1 MKKRVVL
8 GVFLLLFACSEE
20 SGLPPQT
27 SAPSSNPT
35 NGLLTLEQKQFIA
48 EFEYKV
54 YGRETLSEGGFSAKL
69 KGEIRIFLDGTFN
82 DNFIGNVSQ
91 EIGLL
96 NTFMSDG
103 TSLVLTDTLEDADIH
118 LFVGTYE
125 ELEVLWNDIFSIVQ
139 QYNFGGYASSNFDLN
154 DLSISG
160 GRIYM
165 INQGTSL
172 LIHEIGHI
180 LGLGHSSAGFCQNN
194 SNATLSFMCPAALR
208 QTYSKFDSGI
218 IRTLYH
224 PDIPIGEPF
233 ETVEPIVRRLLQS
246 EAIKL

>member
-1 MKKRVVL
+1 MKKGVVL
-8 GVFLLLFACSEE
+8 GVFLFLFACSEE

-27 SAPSSNPT
+27 SFPPSNPT
-35 NGLLTLEQKQFIA
+35 TGLLTLEQKQFIA

-54 YGRETLSEGGFSAKL
+54 YGRETLSEGGLTAKL
-69 KGEIRIFLDGTFN
+69 KGGIRIFLDGTFN
-82 DNFIGNVSQ
+82 QTFSENVSR
-91 EIGLL
+91 ELDVL
-96 NTFMSDG
+96 NTFMTDG
-103 TSLVLTDTLEDADIH
+103 TSLVLAETLEDADIH
-118 LFVGTYE
+118 LFVGTLE
-125 ELEVLWNDIFSIVQ
+125 ELEVLWNDIFVIVQ
-139 QYNFGGYASSNFDLN
+139 RNNFGGYASTNFDLN

-165 INQGTSL
+165 INQSTSL

-194 SNATLSFMCPAALR
+194 SNASLSFMCPAALR

-233 ETVEPIVRRLLQS
+233 ETVEPIVRGLLQS
-246 EAIKL
+246 EVIKL